1 MEEEKGEEQVGD
13 GNLLSDR
20 EKENINSQKSRKTN
34 QSIWERIIA
43 QTLKESKS
51 KWTEKLH
58 PQKENQSKCWKTE
71 KGFHSEDGEIKELT
85 LSGFVKQKYNFLRKR
100 METFIVIMYTHL
112 PTCFISLKVVKKMIK
127 FLGWLKCLATMSA
140 NVYVTEEVIK
150 DAFTVSIDK
159 EYTVSYLLKK
169 KNTQSVALP
178 VTLSFV
184 GP

>member
-112 PTCFISLKVVKKMIK
+112 PTC
-127 FLGWLKCLATMSA
+127 
-140 NVYVTEEVIK
+140 
-150 DAFTVSIDK
+150 
-159 EYTVSYLLKK
+159 
-169 KNTQSVALP
+169 
-178 VTLSFV
+178 SFH
-184 GP
+184 